1 MERGARKE
9 EVENSGGCR
18 DDDSENEESFVSVCE
33 WKERGKL
40 WLEKDLQSWSFFT
53 FFLEMRV
60 VWANLSAGR

>member
-53 FFLEMRV
+53 FFFFGDESG
-60 VWANLSAGR
+60 LSKFKCW